1 MIQKKNIKINEKL
14 YNFINNEALKG
25 IEITE
30 DIFWDGF
37 SDIVDACYPKNVAL
51 LEKRKDLQ
59 NKINNWHKENKS
71 KDIDL
76 DEYKSFLKEINYI
89 VDEGPDFK
97 ITTSAIDKEISTI
110 WSATS
115 STYHKC
121 KICY

>member
-14 YNFINNEALKG
+14 YNFINNEVLKG

-37 SDIVDACYPKNVAL
+37 SDIVDAFYSKNVAL

-59 NKINNWHKENKS
+59 NKINNWHKENRS

-76 DEYKSFLKEINYI
+76 NEYKSFLKKIN
-89 VDEGPDFK
+89 
-97 ITTSAIDKEISTI
+97 
-110 WSATS
+110 
-115 STYHKC
+115 
-121 KICY
+121 